1 MSLGWELFDPGE
13 CPICQTPH
21 CACTSPD
28 YVPAVADPSPAAA
41 ASTEAPEKPT
51 AFTTKTYRRALHK
64 RSVKSAP
71 P

>member
-41 ASTEAPEKPT
+41 VSTDAPEKVT
-51 AFTTKTYRRALHK
+51 FTTKTYRRGMLK
-64 RSVKSAP
+64 RPAKSAP
-71 P
+71 A